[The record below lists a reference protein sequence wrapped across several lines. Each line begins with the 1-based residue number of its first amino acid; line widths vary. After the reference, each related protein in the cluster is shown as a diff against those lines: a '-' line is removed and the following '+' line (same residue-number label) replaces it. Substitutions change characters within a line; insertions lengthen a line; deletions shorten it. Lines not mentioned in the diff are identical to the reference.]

1 MMHLKEKKAIKSY
14 ISLVIPAIITEYQTG
29 WFINNQYLLLKV
41 LEEQLEIT
49 APVESVSGESPS
61 SLETAVILL

>member
-49 APVESVSGESPS
+49 ALVESVSGESPS